1 MPPQSGPNQP
11 SMISGQF
18 TAEDLIAS
26 QQIHRAPAV
35 RRIRM
40 IAALILVAG
49 VARLALARQPDGIVL
64 LCAGAAALASEAYTA
79 LVLLPSRARKL
90 HAQQADFRE
99 PVFYSWDDEAVEARG
114 FGGQSRRLWAN
125 YVKVQ
130 EGPDTI
136 LLYHN
141 DQLYEAIPKRWFA
154 DASQL
159 EAFIK
164 LARRI

>member
-1 MPPQSGPNQP
+1 MSAQTGTNKEFK
-11 SMISGQF
+11 ISGLF
-18 TAEDLIAS
+18 TAEDLIAA
-26 QQIHRAPAV
+26 QRIHRIPAI
-35 RRIRM
+35 RRIR
-40 IAALILVAG
+40 IVAAVILAAG

-64 LCAGAAALASEAYTA
+64 LCAGAAALASEAFTA
-79 LVLLPSRARKL
+79 YVLLPSRARKL
-90 HAQQADFRE
+90 HAQQADFHE
-99 PVFYSWDDEAVEARG
+99 PVCYSWDDEAVEARG
-114 FGGQSRRLWAN
+114 FGGQSRRLWAH